1 MHHASDSSTVPA
13 ANLAARI
20 RAGELRAFEELFRDQ
35 YAPLCAFAN
44 RYLHDPAT
52 AEDLV
57 QELFANIW
65 AAHTRLELHGSV
77 RAYLFAAVR
86 NRALNFRKHQL
97 VERDWEHDEALPD
110 VRVLHRAP
118 IAPDE
123 QLETNETHARL
134 QSAIESLP
142 ERCRLVMQLRWREQM
157 SYAEI
162 ATVMGISTKGV
173 EIQLSRGL
181 QTLRQRFGV
190 SDPRQ
195 R

>member
-1 MHHASDSSTVPA
+1 VQHASDSSANPSG
-13 ANLAARI
+13 NLAARI

-35 YAPLCAFAN
+35 YAGLCAFAN

-57 QELFANIW
+57 QELFANLW
-65 AAHTRLELHGSV
+65 ATHARLELHGSI
-77 RAYLFAAVR
+77 RAYLFTAVR

-97 VERDWEHDEALPD
+97 VERDWERDEALPD

-118 IAPDE
+118 VAPDE
-123 QLETNETHARL
+123 RLETSETHARL
-134 QSAIESLP
+134 HAAIESLP

-162 ATVMGISTKGV
+162 AAVMGISMKGV

-181 QTLRQRFGV
+181 QALRQRLGV
-190 SDPRQ
+190 PDVR
-195 R
+195 